1 MEERPP
7 FVQVASV
14 FNTPRPAADVS
25 YVRPVQELGRTDPV
39 NAGMDF
45 GGLDDTLADL
55 STTVETPAE
64 TSTSIFTPAPEDFIA
79 DLVSDPYNNLVTTLA
94 NDVPVDPLSLDDF
107 IDL

>member
-1 MEERPP
+1 M
-7 FVQVASV
+7 QMASV
-14 FNTPRPAADVS
+14 LKTPQPAADVNC
-25 YVRPVQELGRTDPV
+25 VRPVQELGRTNPV
-39 NAGMDF
+39 NAVMDF

-55 STTVETPAE
+55 STTVEAPAE
-64 TSTSIFTPAPEDFIA
+64 TSTSIFAPAPEDFMA